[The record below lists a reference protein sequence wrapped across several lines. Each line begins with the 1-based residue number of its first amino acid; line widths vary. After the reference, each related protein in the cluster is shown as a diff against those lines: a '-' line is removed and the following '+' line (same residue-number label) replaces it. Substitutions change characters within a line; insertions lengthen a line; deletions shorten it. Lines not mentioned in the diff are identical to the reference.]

1 MPKLTKTK
9 IDFNLDAEERAII
22 AKADELTRE
31 DVWELLDKK
40 RFADLRKRAT
50 ILSGQMLS

>member
-1 MPKLTKTK
+1 
-9 IDFNLDAEERAII
+9 LDAEERAII

-50 ILSGQMLS
+50 ILSG